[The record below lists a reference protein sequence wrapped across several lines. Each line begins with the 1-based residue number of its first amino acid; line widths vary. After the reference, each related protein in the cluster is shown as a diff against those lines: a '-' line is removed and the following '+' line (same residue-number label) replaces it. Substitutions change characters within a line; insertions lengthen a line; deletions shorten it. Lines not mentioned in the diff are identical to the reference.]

1 MKILIT
7 GSGGFIGKRLSARL
21 NHIGHKVYGF
31 DKTNGQDLLKIRSI
45 RSHIINKKID
55 LVYHLAAEADLN
67 KARKNPFNCINLNIV
82 STINISQVCWENKIP
97 LIYISTDCVYG
108 NQETFPSNE
117 DVTKENPTEIYAL
130 TKLAGE
136 MAVKSYGDVGLKWI
150 IARIPTT
157 YGEGMREALAVYVFL
172 DQALKGNPL
181 TIHGD
186 GKQTRELSYIDDT
199 VNGLVSLIKAP
210 VNEIYNISSGE
221 ELSVLEM
228 VRNIKA
234 ITKSKSKIVFVGDRK
249 GQVFKEVINIDKIR
263 SATGWKPKVRFNK
276 GLLKSLKW
284 MRRTS

>member
-1 MKILIT
+1 MNILVT
-7 GSGGFIGKRLSARL
+7 GSEGFIGKRLSHRL
-21 NHIGHKVYGF
+21 KEIGHKVYGF
-31 DKTNGQDLLKIRSI
+31 DKANGRNLLKIKSI
-45 RSHIINKKID
+45 RSDILNKKID

-67 KARKNPFNCINLNIV
+67 KARKRPFNCINLNIV
-82 STINISQVCWENKIP
+82 STINISQVCWENNIP

-108 NQETFPSNE
+108 NQKTFPSNE
-117 DVTKENPTEIYAL
+117 DVTKENPAEIYAL

-263 SATGWKPKVRFNK
+263 SATGWKPKVSFNK
-276 GLLKSLKW
+276 GLSKSLKW
-284 MRRTS
+284 MRKTS